1 MNLKYFTLLILLL
14 VFAPL
19 FSQKSE
25 SLIPKDAVIVFSI
38 NNFKLLQKI
47 SLDELINYEFM
58 EEIHQELFDGS
69 TSGKTLKEA
78 GLDFDQKLN
87 VFSAR
92 LNDCEISGFSFGIKN
107 KEQLFTVFDDFYPVS
122 YPKINGIEVYG
133 SFVNTLIIKNEVA
146 LLIRVE
152 PLIEQVNKVADS
164 IWYARGN
171 ESPFNDED
179 LEEETI
185 LSEEI
190 FDEER
195 ENLFPIASFDP
206 NEKNYNE
213 LKDSVQLVL
222 QNKKLTNILD
232 ELFKQNINLIASNRL
247 FEKQLTHPVEA
258 IFFLDNARNLNA
270 ANELWYLQ
278 TILPRINKD
287 IEELYEGNFIL
298 GDLCIIDNKVEFNL
312 EVLYNEKL
320 GSIYQELSNS
330 NFDSKVLKYIPES
343 STAYFTSNMNLREAY
358 EKAFEV
364 IMPLLEKKNDSE
376 MAINLLIAELLN
388 EFVDKDAL
396 FGTCKGSLFGF
407 FNGIKKIKIK
417 KIEYVYDENFNYIPQ
432 STDADEDMPIF
443 TFGFSIDRTDI
454 PEKVFKHLERSTLKI
469 VNMGNY
475 WRYDNA
481 ILDAA
486 PLYMICKN
494 GLFLF
499 TNDEDLALNHSQG
512 YGDKA
517 ISHSDVKKTMKSN
530 LIYTLVDVGTTL
542 KRFPVDLFGSKEN
555 QIIESLRGKTG
566 IIQLKTTKA
575 KKKNANIQLTYSDFS
590 DNQTGKH
597 LLDLIN
603 AIYVA
608 SK

>member
-14 VFAPL
+14 VFVPL

-87 VFSAR
+87 VFSGR

-152 PLIEQVNKVADS
+152 PLLEQVNKVADS

-195 ENLFPIASFDP
+195 ENLFPIASFNP

-222 QNKKLTNILD
+222 QNKK
-232 ELFKQNINLIASNRL
+232 
-247 FEKQLTHPVEA
+247 
-258 IFFLDNARNLNA
+258 
-270 ANELWYLQ
+270 
-278 TILPRINKD
+278 
-287 IEELYEGNFIL
+287 
-298 GDLCIIDNKVEFNL
+298 
-312 EVLYNEKL
+312 
-320 GSIYQELSNS
+320 
-330 NFDSKVLKYIPES
+330 
-343 STAYFTSNMNLREAY
+343 
-358 EKAFEV
+358 
-364 IMPLLEKKNDSE
+364 
-376 MAINLLIAELLN
+376 
-388 EFVDKDAL
+388 
-396 FGTCKGSLFGF
+396 
-407 FNGIKKIKIK
+407 
-417 KIEYVYDENFNYIPQ
+417 
-432 STDADEDMPIF
+432 
-443 TFGFSIDRTDI
+443 
-454 PEKVFKHLERSTLKI
+454 
-469 VNMGNY
+469 
-475 WRYDNA
+475 
-481 ILDAA
+481 
-486 PLYMICKN
+486 
-494 GLFLF
+494 
-499 TNDEDLALNHSQG
+499 
-512 YGDKA
+512 
-517 ISHSDVKKTMKSN
+517 
-530 LIYTLVDVGTTL
+530 
-542 KRFPVDLFGSKEN
+542 
-555 QIIESLRGKTG
+555 
-566 IIQLKTTKA
+566 
-575 KKKNANIQLTYSDFS
+575 
-590 DNQTGKH
+590 
-597 LLDLIN
+597 
-603 AIYVA
+603 
-608 SK
+608 

>member
-171 ESPFNDED
+171 ESPFNGED

-343 STAYFTSNMNLREAY
+343 STAYFTSNMNLSEAY
-358 EKAFEV
+358 EKSFDV

-376 MAINLLIAELLN
+376 MAINLLTAELLN

-417 KIEYVYDENFNYIPQ
+417 KIEYVYDDNFNYIPQ
-432 STDADEDMPIF
+432 STDAEEDMPIF

-469 VNMGNY
+469 VKMVY
-475 WRYDNA
+475 FYLLMMKIWLLI
-481 ILDAA
+481 ILKA
-486 PLYMICKN
+486 MEIK
-494 GLFLF
+494 LFHIL
-499 TNDEDLALNHSQG
+499 
-512 YGDKA
+512 
-517 ISHSDVKKTMKSN
+517 M
-530 LIYTLVDVGTTL
+530 L
-542 KRFPVDLFGSKEN
+542 KR
-555 QIIESLRGKTG
+555 R
-566 IIQLKTTKA
+566 
-575 KKKNANIQLTYSDFS
+575 
-590 DNQTGKH
+590 
-597 LLDLIN
+597 
-603 AIYVA
+603 
-608 SK
+608 